1 MRCLIDK
8 LKIGGGVLKIC
19 CDAVSTMVLSVYFDG
34 GGGGPVFLCQIAV
47 SHHGVSALSTGDPPE
62 LHVITCNNIVT

>member
-34 GGGGPVFLCQIAV
+34 GGGWSRFFVPNR
-47 SHHGVSALSTGDPPE
+47 T
-62 LHVITCNNIVT
+62 